1 MIANEN
7 SNKNLLDT
15 LSPLEMRITSQVDN
29 LVRDH
34 AAMRGYLTKI
44 NDIINDIA
52 SLEEKLAV
60 RPTLDDIDTKLER
73 FKDYATVKAFQGLQR
88 IVSQKAESITQDEM
102 RVLLDA
108 TTHRCTRLENQIF
121 KIESDMTATGEKFET
136 ADYMREKLAHD

>member
-44 NDIINDIA
+44 NDIINDI
-52 SLEEKLAV
+52 STLEEKLAV
-60 RPTLDDIDTKLER
+60 RPTIDEVDTRMER
-73 FKDYATVKAFQGLQR
+73 IKEYTTVKAFQGLQK
-88 IVSQKAESITQDEM
+88 IVSQKAEAITQDEM

-108 TTHRCTRLENQIF
+108 TTHRCTRLENTMF
-121 KIESDMTATGEKFET
+121 KIENDLSATGEKFEN
-136 ADYMREKLAHD
+136 A